1 MPRIADVDGNIS
13 YKELV
18 KLVVVLSATETSDPD
33 SGGYSVALTYSDVD
47 GA

>member
-1 MPRIADVDGNIS
+1 LPRIADVDGNVS
-13 YKELV
+13 Y
-18 KLVVVLSATETSDPD
+18 KLVVVLSATETSDAD